1 MGFEKLPN
9 TTILYYWE
17 NQKKLYTSPEFQSG
31 LVIPSLIPGLPLIIS
46 NFSAES
52 TFFCSYAVLILIGTL
67 FDLIKLYIRR
77 IIFLRESRTITFQ
90 FTDDSINMNE
100 ETQNLI
106 ASITEES
113 FFSDESTFSKLLS
126 NFSIYSNSIIV
137 FKDST
142 ETSRLRCLHA
152 IRVLSLAWVILGH
165 TYGFITMFSD
175 NLKETQTMM
184 QRFFFSVINNGFF
197 SVDNFFLL
205 SGLLTSY
212 KFIKELNKPDAKF
225 TFGFMVKYY
234 LHRIWR

>member
-1 MGFEKLPN
+1 MD
-9 TTILYYWE
+9 
-17 NQKKLYTSPEFQSG
+17 
-31 LVIPSLIPGLPLIIS
+31 
-46 NFSAES
+46 S

-77 IIFLRESRTITFQ
+77 IVFLRESRTITFQ

-225 TFGFMVKYY
+225 TFGFIVKYN

>member
-1 MGFEKLPN
+1 MN
-9 TTILYYWE
+9 R
-17 NQKKLYTSPEFQSG
+17 
-31 LVIPSLIPGLPLIIS
+31 
-46 NFSAES
+46 
-52 TFFCSYAVLILIGTL
+52 TFFCSYAVLIIIGTL

-90 FTDDSINMNE
+90 FTDDSINLNE

-113 FFSDESTFSKLLS
+113 FFSDESTFSKILS

-137 FKDST
+137 FKDSM

-184 QRFFFSVINNGFF
+184 RRFFFAVINNGFF

-225 TFGFMVKYY
+225 TFGFMFKYY